1 MTKIAIIGG
10 TGLEDPEILENQREL
25 VVDTPFGVTT
35 SSFLEGEINGTHVV
49 MLSRHDRGHTIPP
62 THVNN
67 QANIFAIQTLEC
79 THIIATTAC
88 GSLRE
93 EIGRGD
99 LVFPDQFIDFTKHRK
114 STYFDYFKDG
124 DLKHTPMADPFSR
137 HLRER
142 LIESA
147 SELQLSHHASGTVI
161 TIEGPRFS
169 TRAESRMFRL
179 WGADVVNMSTAPEV
193 ILANELKIPYAC
205 VAMSTD
211 YDAWKE
217 DEDPV
222 TWEDVLK
229 VFKANVE
236 RVIQLISNTLP
247 KI

>member
-10 TGLEDPEILENQREL
+10 TGLEDPDILQNQKEL
-25 VVDTPFGVTT
+25 VVDTPFGPTT
-35 SSFLEGEINGTHVV
+35 SSFLEGEVNGIEVV

-62 THVNN
+62 SHVNN

-79 THIIATTAC
+79 SHILATTAC

-99 LVFPDQFIDFTKHRK
+99 LVFIDQFIDFTKHRK
-114 STYFDYFKDG
+114 TTFFEYFKDG
-124 DLKHTPMADPFSR
+124 ELKHTPMADPFSEY
-137 HLRER
+137 LRTR

-147 SELQLSHHASGTVI
+147 AELKLSYHPSGTVI

-169 TRAESRMFRL
+169 TRSESRMYRT

-193 ILANELKIPYAC
+193 ILANELGIPYAC

-222 TWEDVLK
+222 TWEDVLR
-229 VFKANVE
+229 VFEKNVE
-236 RVIQLISNTLP
+236 RVIRLIVNTLP